1 MRHGATLVELLVVV
15 GVLGILAGLAVPAAT
30 RARDRALIA
39 QQAQRIAA
47 AHAATRSAARL
58 AGARAELTI
67 QGHAL
72 RQRQW
77 TAGGYLA
84 TWHRPG
90 PAAEAVALSGPAS
103 PIVFDSRGYSLGA
116 GNRTYRLYR
125 GRDSATVVISR
136 LGRLRILP

>member
-1 MRHGATLVELLVVV
+1 MRRGATLVELLVVV
-15 GVLGILAGLAVPAAT
+15 GVLGILAGLAVPPAL
-30 RARDRALIA
+30 RARDRALVA
-39 QQAQRIAA
+39 RQAQRIAA
-47 AHAATRSAARL
+47 AHAATRSAALL

-77 TAGGYLA
+77 RAGGFVV

-90 PAAEAVALSGPAS
+90 PAADAVTLSGPAT
-103 PIVFDSRGYSLGA
+103 PLVFDSRGYSLGA
-116 GNRTYRLYR
+116 GNRTYRLHR
-125 GRDSATVVISR
+125 GRDSATIVISR